1 MSTLAISAANLDIL
15 ERSLQDLATN
25 LGGVNRHVGE
35 VTNHIYDV
43 ENNMKNVT
51 DKVITLEEEIKAFM
65 LEIRE
70 SSIVSNAR
78 QTILMDQAE
87 LDKKYGYYD
96 EVRRK
101 ISGILQSTDIKAV
114 LKSTVLNISENT
126 MINAPYFWLAPALV
140 SLCAWYLDD
149 KELANKALNEAIKR
163 DDEKTSLLFSL
174 IHLRA
179 GRVDTSVK
187 WLDRYLTMQDPSKM
201 EAKIITVIDAIT
213 NGNFGNDAVNLFLNK
228 VNDWVI
234 ELESTPNVKNE
245 QIERWKKFF
254 IGFKKEIPDSAFPY
268 LLRFGSNVC
277 EIKDI
282 CSTAIAKKKIYDEID
297 SVILSN
303 SNTSDSNIDSLVND
317 LVFNYEND
325 ELELKKDIEKNKTII
340 EENGNMNAAIDRFN
354 DSQYA
359 LDKYNNF
366 YSYLT
371 MCALDNKHISNSVN
385 SRKFSISYSKDLI
398 KKAYTD
404 FIKYD
409 NLNTLPDISIKI
421 EDWEGITKF
430 GDNEQDLIN
439 SLVLFLK
446 NKYQKE
452 VNEYKY
458 FNFKMLISII
468 LGIGVMVLTFK
479 WIYIALFVLF
489 IVLLYNGYE
498 IYKTYNQRKI
508 KVDAVNEIIDKDID
522 ILKNCIAEVVDYYFL
537 YKKSLSY
544 DEKFNNLVNGLNY
557 NNYVIKK

>member
-187 WLDRYLTMQDPSKM
+187 WLDRYLSMQDPSKM

-254 IGFKKEIPDSAFPY
+254 I
-268 LLRFGSNVC
+268 
-277 EIKDI
+277 
-282 CSTAIAKKKIYDEID
+282 
-297 SVILSN
+297 
-303 SNTSDSNIDSLVND
+303 
-317 LVFNYEND
+317 
-325 ELELKKDIEKNKTII
+325 
-340 EENGNMNAAIDRFN
+340 
-354 DSQYA
+354 
-359 LDKYNNF
+359 
-366 YSYLT
+366 
-371 MCALDNKHISNSVN
+371 
-385 SRKFSISYSKDLI
+385 
-398 KKAYTD
+398 
-404 FIKYD
+404 
-409 NLNTLPDISIKI
+409 
-421 EDWEGITKF
+421 
-430 GDNEQDLIN
+430 
-439 SLVLFLK
+439 
-446 NKYQKE
+446 
-452 VNEYKY
+452 
-458 FNFKMLISII
+458 
-468 LGIGVMVLTFK
+468 
-479 WIYIALFVLF
+479 
-489 IVLLYNGYE
+489 
-498 IYKTYNQRKI
+498 
-508 KVDAVNEIIDKDID
+508 
-522 ILKNCIAEVVDYYFL
+522 
-537 YKKSLSY
+537 
-544 DEKFNNLVNGLNY
+544 
-557 NNYVIKK
+557 